1 MNDQVLDERDRSL
14 AQGAPGA
21 LGVLNRAGLLGAAD
35 VHVAM
40 RLGRLGDEQDERVLL
55 AVALTVRAV
64 RAGSVCLDLAGA
76 AAEHGVDGG
85 ALLPDPEEW
94 WAAVE
99 RSPLLGTALQREG
112 GLLYLDRY
120 WREEEQV
127 VRTLRAR
134 AGAPPP
140 VVDETALAAA
150 LAAAFPEADSADQRL
165 AAETAVRSWTSV
177 ITGGPGTGKTTTV
190 ARLLGVLH
198 ELAAAEGRSP
208 RVALAAPTGKA
219 AAQMTEALGGAA
231 GGAATAQP
239 GMRVA
244 LAAPTGKA
252 AARLQESVREQAAGL
267 GLPPDLPA
275 MTLHRLLGWRPDS
288 RTRFRHDRGNPL
300 PHDVVVVDE
309 TSMIS
314 LTMTARLLEAV
325 RPAARLVLVGDADQL
340 ASVEAGAVLTDLV
353 DGYGADPGSGVGSPV
368 VRLDRSRRFG
378 KGIGALADAVRRGD
392 EQAVLS
398 ALAAGGPVTWVQPE
412 DATNV
417 LEAVLT
423 DHALAL
429 HRAAEAGDAAAA
441 LRAFDAHRLLCAHRS
456 GPYGVAHWNREVER
470 HLQDRLG
477 RDWLPEWYAGRPF
490 LVNGNDHGLQLFN
503 GDTGVVCRAA
513 DGGLVAL
520 LGGAASDGA
529 GPRRLATTRLADVTT
544 AHAMTVHRSQ
554 GSQFRAVTLLL
565 PEPSS
570 RILTRELLYTAVT
583 RATTEVTVVGAE
595 DAVRAAVS
603 RRARRATGL
612 GERLA

>member
-219 AAQMTEALGGAA
+219 AARMTEALRGAA

-239 GMRVA
+239 GA
-244 LAAPTGKA
+244 T
-252 AARLQESVREQAAGL
+252 
-267 GLPPDLPA
+267 
-275 MTLHRLLGWRPDS
+275 TLHRLLGWRPDS